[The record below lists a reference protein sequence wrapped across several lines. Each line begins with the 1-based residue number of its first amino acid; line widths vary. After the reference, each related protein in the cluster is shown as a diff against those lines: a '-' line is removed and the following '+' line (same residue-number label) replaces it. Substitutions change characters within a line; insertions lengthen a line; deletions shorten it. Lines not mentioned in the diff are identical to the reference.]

1 MFWWYKSGFVCQW
14 YSHISKFKKKNSF
27 TKVLEK
33 VNHRLKSKSLT
44 LIQDKTQII
53 KISKILT
60 ENFSVKFYGHETEQ
74 VQSVDYLGIFV
85 NEKLTFN
92 DHIQFVSSKITKQCR
107 LMYRIKYFS
116 IESTSSFSINFLNKI
131 LLQFGVLVYG
141 CTSINSFT
149 PILKL

>member
-14 YSHISKFKKKNSF
+14 YSYISKLKKKLIHKSSGD
-27 TKVLEK
+27 EK
-33 VNHRLKSKSLT
+33 VNHWLKSKSLT

-107 LMYRIKYFS
+107 FMYRIKYFS
-116 IESTSSFSINFLNKI
+116 IESTSSFSIIF
-131 LLQFGVLVYG
+131 F
-141 CTSINSFT
+141 
-149 PILKL
+149 